1 MIHTLLGPE
10 RFRAGSDLYFE
21 RHDGQ
26 AVTTD
31 DFVACMEAAGSIDLT
46 QFKRWYSQAGTPTL
60 TVSRAYDEASRTLA
74 LTIAGLVLFIVA
86 NTFPFLAMKSGGLVR
101 ETTLITGIKGLYLQG
116 MEALALLVLLT
127 SILVPFVQIA
137 GMLYVLVPLKV
148 NRLPRKL
155 ALVYRFIR
163 SLQPWGMMEV
173 FMLGILVSFVK
184 LAKMASLIPGIALYA
199 FLVLIFILAASAN
212 STGFR
217 VFLCQS
223 SRCLTGL
230 RKS

>member
-1 MIHTLLGPE
+1 MNSLIACHECDLLHQVQPLPDGGAA
-10 RFRAGSDLYFE
+10 RCVRCGALLYYQKK
-21 RHDGQ
+21 DSL
-26 AVTTD
+26 D
-31 DFVACMEAAGSIDLT
+31 
-46 QFKRWYSQAGTPTL
+46 
-60 TVSRAYDEASRTLA
+60 RTLS

-148 NRLPRKL
+148 NRVPRKL

-163 SLQPWGMMEV
+163 SLQPWAMMEV
-173 FMLGILVSFVK
+173 FMLGILVSYVK
-184 LAKMASLIPGIALYA
+184 LGKIAKIVPGLAIYS
-199 FLVLIFILAASAN
+199 FVVLIFVLAGAAASLDPRIVWDRLGE
-212 STGFR
+212 S
-217 VFLCQS
+217 
-223 SRCLTGL
+223 
-230 RKS
+230 

>member
-1 MIHTLLGPE
+1 VRCDALLYYE
-10 RFRAGSDLYFE
+10 KKDSLD
-21 RHDGQ
+21 
-26 AVTTD
+26 
-31 DFVACMEAAGSIDLT
+31 
-46 QFKRWYSQAGTPTL
+46 
-60 TVSRAYDEASRTLA
+60 RTLA

-148 NRLPRKL
+148 NRVPRNL
-155 ALVYRFIR
+155 ALVYRFLR

-173 FMLGILVSFVK
+173 FMLGILVSYVK
-184 LAKMASLIPGIALYA
+184 LGKMAKIVPGLAIYS
-199 FLVLIFILAASAN
+199 FVVLIFVLAGAAASMDPRIVWDRLGE
-212 STGFR
+212 S
-217 VFLCQS
+217 
-223 SRCLTGL
+223 
-230 RKS
+230 